1 MSNPKHPIITFQLNM
16 TPAWNEQVGPN
27 TNPNTTRVPYPNV
40 ATSMNDQNTNVL
52 GDTDQQLPSQTAQ
65 YQNQVCTWLPGF
77 LAGENIEHRV
87 TEDGQAVQI
96 VAYGQKATYLLN
108 TYTTGDHPLL
118 TVISNTY
125 ASAGT

>member
-65 YQNQVCTWLPGF
+65 YQNQVCTWRKKLRG
-77 LAGENIEHRV
+77 
-87 TEDGQAVQI
+87 
-96 VAYGQKATYLLN
+96 
-108 TYTTGDHPLL
+108 
-118 TVISNTY
+118 ISGVL
-125 ASAGT
+125 SMMWRRGSR